1 MAFAQVNTRKTSI
14 NGQLT
19 GGNSMKKL
27 KFALAILLVL
37 GLAVPALSAEVAL
50 HGDLNNRFMVYTNQS
65 GFFKG
70 AGYSSNATPG
80 KIVKDGVSDFWGET
94 KYRLW
99 VEGATNDGAVKGV
112 YAIELGSLRFGAPKT
127 TAGAS
132 QGGGYSGDAVNI
144 ETRWAYTDF
153 QLPMM
158 DSKARVKIGLL
169 PLTINKYL
177 WQETIMGVLLNGAA
191 GSVDYQVG
199 WLRGVDNLRT
209 DTTFGGDTDHL
220 TARADFKPTE
230 GFKIS
235 PWVVWNKSTSNPG
248 PGNGTVTAHRYQLKF
263 MADDVDF
270 DLWDLGVDGSWNL
283 GNFFINYD
291 LIYQTGQ
298 IDDIDFVASDGNTY
312 SNSQVDVSAYFAH
325 ADFGLKLGDA
335 KLTYT
340 FWYASGDNDPSDN
353 DFEGFR
359 STDVDSFDNVVLF
372 EGFTDDNYFTERH
385 YILDKGFIMN
395 KLALDYK
402 VSDKLKVG
410 AALMYMQT
418 AEDIKYT
425 AAANGASVSESDIG
439 VEGDVY
445 FSYMLYKNL
454 EFAVNAGYLVSG
466 DAMDFFEESAIQ
478 NGSSDEDIIKVGSR
492 IRYKF

>member
-1 MAFAQVNTRKTSI
+1 
-14 NGQLT
+14 
-19 GGNSMKKL
+19 MKKL
-27 KFALAILLVL
+27 KFALAVLLVL
-37 GLAVPALSAEVAL
+37 GLTVPAMGAEVSI

-65 GFFKG
+65 GLFKG
-70 AGYSSNATPG
+70 AGYSSNPTSG
-80 KIVKDGVSDFWGET
+80 TIVKDGISDFYGET

-99 VEGATNDGAVKGV
+99 VDGSTNDGAVKGV
-112 YAIELGSLRFGAPKT
+112 YAIELGSLRFGKAKT

-132 QGGGYSGDAVNI
+132 QGGGFSGDAVNI

-153 QLPMM
+153 QLPMV
-158 DSKARVKIGLL
+158 DSKARVRIGLL
-169 PLTINKYL
+169 PLKINKYL
-177 WQETIMGVLLNGAA
+177 WQETIMGVVLNGAA
-191 GSVDYQVG
+191 GSTDYQVG

-220 TARADFKPTE
+220 TARADFKPAE

-235 PWVVWNKSTSNPG
+235 PFVVWNKSTSNPS
-248 PGNGTVTAHRYQLKF
+248 PTANGTVTAHRYQLKF

-270 DLWDLGVDGSWNL
+270 SLWDLGVDGSYNA
-283 GNFFINYD
+283 GNFFLNYD
-291 LIYQTGQ
+291 LIYQTGT
-298 IDDIDFVASDGNTY
+298 IDNVDFVASDGVTY
-312 SNSQVDVSAYFAH
+312 SNNDVDVSAYFAH
-325 ADFGLKLGDA
+325 LDLGLKFGDA

-340 FWYASGDNDPSDN
+340 FWYASGDNDPNDK

-385 YILDKGFIMN
+385 YLLDKGFIMN

-402 VSDKLKVG
+402 VTQKLKVG
-410 AALMYMQT
+410 AAIMYMAT

-425 AAANGASVSESDIG
+425 AAANGASVSESDVG
-439 VEGDVY
+439 FEGDVY
-445 FSYMLYKNL
+445 MSYMLYKNV
-454 EFAVNAGYLVSG
+454 EFAVNAGYLAAG
-466 DAMDFFEESAIQ
+466 DAMDFWEQSAIQ